1 MSSLAS
7 GDPAPV
13 MAPAGTLPGLL
24 DLEDPGTAQPPIHT
38 CSSDFPVAVP
48 SLAWKN
54 PCTTHDC

>member
-1 MSSLAS
+1 
-7 GDPAPV
+7 

-38 CSSDFPVAVP
+38 HSSDFPVAVP

-54 PCTTHDC
+54 PSATHDC